1 MSYTVIRRSGEEV
14 ITFDISKIA
23 AAITKAF
30 EAIQPVIE
38 EATKNL
44 RDAAS
49 AIADMVEA
57 YTAPMVSSFRQ
68 SAYTLFHSIAHF
80 LAYCYNSFRD
90 RILTAVTYDPLAAV
104 YYSAILIARVK
115 TYTLVYLG
123 HAPVSRHSVLLRR
136 QDRGSTDSVSDDDNN
151 FTSFL
156 TLILNAS

>member
-14 ITFDISKIA
+14 TFDISKIV
-23 AAITKAF
+23 AAITKAL
-30 EAIQPVIE
+30 ETIQPVIE
-38 EATKNL
+38 EATRNL
-44 RDAAS
+44 TEAAS

-57 YTAPMVSSFRQ
+57 YTAPLVSSFRQ

-90 RILTAVTYDPLAAV
+90 RIITAVTYDPLAAI
-104 YYSAILIARVK
+104 YYSAILTARVK
-115 TYTLVYLG
+115 TYTLTYLG

-156 TLILNAS
+156 TLILNES

>member
-14 ITFDISKIA
+14 TFDISKIA

-38 EATKNL
+38 EATRNL
-44 RDAAS
+44 REAAS

-57 YTAPMVSSFRQ
+57 YTAPLVSSFRQ
-68 SAYTLFHSIAHF
+68 SAFTLFHSIAHF
-80 LAYCYNSFRD
+80 LTYCYYSFRD

-104 YYSAILIARVK
+104 YYSAILTARVK
-115 TYTLVYLG
+115 TYTLSYLG
-123 HAPVSRHSVLLRR
+123 HVSVSRHSVLLRR

-151 FTSFL
+151 FTSVL